1 MALAWTWNPGMPS
14 YRKGGRLIDEG
25 FENDGEVIAIA
36 KRNRESE
43 RKDVRTKSIGFFLSP
58 RKSNAKGPPKKGFP
72 KKGIPKSGT
81 LAGTE
86 GGYSL
91 PIPSPPA
98 TVEQITVVPRP
109 SDLFQL
115 SWFKM
120 NNCTGKSIKILQ
132 TFETHVIKEIKGSST
147 SPDIKLNTGKGVL
160 DLKLSSSRSS
170 EFKGEFS
177 KIQSK
182 SSVSANRK
190 DDYVKIPASV
200 RAPEIY
206 ISIYT
211 DSELICESIPV
222 YRGHSYRVTA

>member
-1 MALAWTWNPGMPS
+1 MPS
-14 YRKGGRLIDEG
+14 YHKAGRLIDEG

-43 RKDVRTKSIGFFLSP
+43 RYGGYGRPSRGYEPPSRGGYGAPLSP
-58 RKSNAKGPPKKGFP
+58 PESKAFP
-72 KKGIPKSGT
+72 KSDT

-86 GGYSL
+86 GGYSR

-98 TVEQITVVPRP
+98 TVEQITVIPRP

-120 NNCTGKSIKILQ
+120 NNCTGKSITILQ
-132 TFETHVIKEIKGSST
+132 TFETHVIKEIKGSSI

-160 DLKLSSSRSS
+160 DLKLSSSRSC

-177 KIQSK
+177 KIKSK

-211 DSELICESIPV
+211 DFELICESVPV